1 MEKSRQF
8 EDEKGRIWTV
18 TKAGSTL
25 TVTGNKTD
33 NETLCEIARSCA
45 NKLGISQSDS
55 GVPLAYINE
64 HRRIWNC
71 IWQKGNTLPAHDK
84 AGRTGVAG

>member
-1 MEKSRQF
+1 MNKCRRF
-8 EDEKGRIWTV
+8 IDEKERVWTV

-25 TVTGNKTD
+25 TVTGDKTD

-45 NKLGISQSDS
+45 IKLGVSKNES
-55 GVPLAYINE
+55 GVPLVYINE

-71 IWQKGNTLPAHDK
+71 IWKKGNIMPAHDK
-84 AGRTGVAG
+84 IDETRICR